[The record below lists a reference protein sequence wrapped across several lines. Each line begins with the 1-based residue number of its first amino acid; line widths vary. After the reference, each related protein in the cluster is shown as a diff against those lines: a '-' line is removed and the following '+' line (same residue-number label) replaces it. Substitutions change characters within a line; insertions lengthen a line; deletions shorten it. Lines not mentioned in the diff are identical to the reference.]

1 MSVSLTLPTTSL
13 MRVMST
19 PSKRRMVAC
28 ISCSFCG
35 SYKAERSIGRTAAVR
50 PGVTVGEEGAQ
61 PRRLQQLEPT
71 RWLHH
76 SRDPAALSD
85 SPTGTPKNLT
95 PKKPRL
101 RLLLQAPC
109 GPGGEPNALRA
120 RVLALH
126 DPAQLHATPRARR
139 RLWPFR
145 PWP

>member
-28 ISCSFCG
+28 ILCSFCG
-35 SYKAERSIGRTAAVR
+35 SYRAERSIGRTAAVR

-76 SRDPAALSD
+76 SRCLLYTSDAADERSSVDL
-85 SPTGTPKNLT
+85 GGRRII
-95 PKKPRL
+95 KKK
-101 RLLLQAPC
+101 
-109 GPGGEPNALRA
+109 
-120 RVLALH
+120 
-126 DPAQLHATPRARR
+126 
-139 RLWPFR
+139 
-145 PWP
+145 